1 MGFIRIYEAV
11 MIGTIDD
18 RKVARIIG
26 KSFAAETSPRDHL
39 PMLSDLGE
47 QDADMV
53 AFIFREEVYR
63 PDKESL
69 KGLAELILAKQRN
82 GPTGRLKL
90 AYLNRYTKFEKLAA
104 DTGAEEDA
112 PFE

>member
-1 MGFIRIYEAV
+1 
-11 MIGTIDD
+11 
-18 RKVARIIG
+18 
-26 KSFAAETSPRDHL
+26 
-39 PMLSDLGE
+39 E

-82 GPTGRLKL
+82 GPTGRMKL
-90 AYLNRYTKFEKLAA
+90 AYLNRYTKFENLAA
-104 DTGAEEDA
+104 DTGDDDA